1 MTDNEKR
8 AHDLAVA
15 LCIETVHLK
24 SSTLI
29 SSGETNIAIDCF
41 EEYMSAYTKALEA
54 FNKRFPPEK

>member
-15 LCIETVHLK
+15 LCMETAHAK
-24 SSTLI
+24 SSSLI
-29 SSGETNIAIDCF
+29 SAGETNITIDYF